1 VAARGSIIQ
10 LHLDPVATAPGSET
24 KQSAVKPAPSE
35 KTMKIL
41 IADKFEES
49 GRIALRTLGCEISFQ
64 PDLKDE
70 ALVDAIAK
78 QQPDVLVVRGT
89 KVTEPMLAAG
99 PLKLVVRAGAGYNTI
114 DVAAASRRGIY
125 VSNCPG
131 KNSIAVA
138 ELAFALILALD
149 RRVADNVIAL
159 RAGEWNKKEFSKAR
173 GLFGRTLG
181 LIGVGKIGLEMI
193 PRARAFGMP
202 IVAWSHSLTPKKAD
216 QLGVDAKGSPLEV
229 AQAADVVSIHV
240 ALNPDT
246 KGMIG
251 ADFFNAMK
259 EGAYFIN
266 TSRGETVNQKALVNA
281 IHTKGIRAGLDVF
294 AIEPASA
301 VGEFEDPIANETSVY
316 GTHHIGASTDQAQE
330 AIAAETVRIVRTFK
344 ETGQVPNVV
353 NLAEQTPATHRL
365 VVRHRDRP
373 GVLAQVLDAIKAEQI
388 NVQEMENIV
397 FDGAEAAVARINLD
411 RAPSNG
417 TLDRL
422 RAGNADIMEM
432 NVLEIR

>member
-1 VAARGSIIQ
+1 MHV
-10 LHLDPVATAPGSET
+10 LV
-24 KQSAVKPAPSE
+24 
-35 KTMKIL
+35 
-41 IADKFEES
+41 ADKFEQS
-49 GRIALRTLGCEISFQ
+49 GREGLQAIGCEVSFQ
-64 PDLKDE
+64 PDLKDD
-70 ALVDAIAK
+70 ALVAAIAE

-99 PLKLVVRAGAGYNTI
+99 PLKLIVRAGAGYNTI

-149 RRVADNVIAL
+149 RRIPDAVIAL

-173 GLFGRTLG
+173 GLFGRRLG
-181 LIGVGKIGLEMI
+181 LVGLGKIGQEMI

-202 IVAWSHSLTPKKAD
+202 VVAWSRSLTPERAVE
-216 QLGVDAKGSPLEV
+216 LGVERMETPLDV
-229 AQAADVVSIHV
+229 ARAADIVSLHV
-240 ALNPDT
+240 ALKLET
-246 KGMIG
+246 RMLIG
-251 ADFFNAMK
+251 AEFFKAMRD
-259 EGAYFIN
+259 GAYFIN
-266 TSRGETVNQKALVNA
+266 TSRGETVDQAALVAA
-281 IHTKGIRAGLDVF
+281 IHAKGIRAGLDVF
-294 AIEPASA
+294 AIEPTSA
-301 VGEFEDPIANETSVY
+301 VAEFADPIANEVAVY

-330 AIAAETVRIVRTFK
+330 AIAAETVRIIQSFK

-353 NLAEQTPATHRL
+353 NLAQRTPATHRL

-373 GVLAQVLDAIKAEQI
+373 GVLAQVLEAIKAEHI

-397 FDGAEAAVARINLD
+397 FEGAEAAVARINLD
-411 RAPSNG
+411 KAPSQT

-422 RAGNADIMEM
+422 RAGNEDIIEL
-432 NVLEIR
+432 NVLEIG

>member
-1 VAARGSIIQ
+1 M
-10 LHLDPVATAPGSET
+10 
-24 KQSAVKPAPSE
+24 
-35 KTMKIL
+35 KTL

-49 GRIALRTLGCEISFQ
+49 GRIGLRTIGCEISFQ
-64 PDLKDE
+64 PDLKDD
-70 ALVDAIAK
+70 ALVEAIGTE
-78 QQPDVLVVRGT
+78 QPDVLIVRGT

-125 VSNCPG
+125 VANCPG

-159 RAGEWNKKEFSKAR
+159 RAGQWNKKEFAKAR

-181 LIGVGKIGLEMI
+181 LVGVGKIGQEMI
-193 PRARAFGMP
+193 PRAEAFGMP
-202 IVAWSHSLTPKKAD
+202 VVAWSRSLTPEKAE
-216 QLGVDAKGSPLEV
+216 QLGVERKESPIEV
-229 AQAADVVSIHV
+229 ARGADILSVHL
-240 ALNPDT
+240 ALKPDT
-246 KGMIG
+246 TMLVN
-251 ADFFNAMK
+251 AEFFNAMK

-266 TSRGETVNQKALVNA
+266 TSRGEIVDQAALVEA
-281 IHTKGIRAGLDVF
+281 IHAKGIRAGLDVF
-294 AIEPASA
+294 AAEPTSA
-301 VGEFEDPIANETSVY
+301 TGEFTDAIAHEANVY

-330 AIAAETVRIVRTFK
+330 AIAAETVRIVKTFK

-353 NLAEQTPATHRL
+353 NLAAHTPATHRL

-397 FDGAEAAVARINLD
+397 FEGAEAAVA
-411 RAPSNG
+411 
-417 TLDRL
+417 
-422 RAGNADIMEM
+422 
-432 NVLEIR
+432 

>member
-1 VAARGSIIQ
+1 
-10 LHLDPVATAPGSET
+10 
-24 KQSAVKPAPSE
+24 
-35 KTMKIL
+35 MKIL
-41 IADKFEES
+41 IADKFEQS
-49 GRIALRTLGCEISFQ
+49 GRDGLQGIGCEVSFQ
-64 PDLKDE
+64 PDLKDD
-70 ALVDAIAK
+70 ALVEAIAK
-78 QQPDVLVVRGT
+78 EQPDVLVVRGT

-99 PLKLVVRAGAGYNTI
+99 PLKLIVRAGAGYNTI

-149 RRVADNVIAL
+149 RRIADNVIAL

-181 LIGVGKIGLEMI
+181 LVGMGKIGQEMI

-202 IVAWSHSLTPKKAD
+202 VVAWSRSLTSEKAHA
-216 QLGVDAKGSPLEV
+216 LGVERMGTPHEV
-229 AQAADVVSIHV
+229 ARAADVVSVHV
-240 ALNPDT
+240 ALKPDT
-246 KGMIG
+246 KMMID
-251 ADFFNAMK
+251 ADFFNAMR

-266 TSRGETVNQKALVNA
+266 TSRGETVDQQALVDA
-281 IHTKGIRAGLDVF
+281 IHTRGIRAGLDVF
-294 AIEPASA
+294 AIEPTSA
-301 VGEFEDPIANETSVY
+301 VADFEDPIGNETHVY

-330 AIAAETVRIVRTFK
+330 AIAAETVRIVWSFK

-353 NLAEQTPATHRL
+353 NLAQRTPATHRL

-373 GVLAQVLDAIKAEQI
+373 GVLAQVFEAIKAEQI

-397 FDGAEAAVARINLD
+397 FEGAEAAVASINLD
-411 RAPSNG
+411 KSPSNA
-417 TLDRL
+417 TLDQL
-422 RAGNADIMEM
+422 RRGNEDIIEM
-432 NVLEIR
+432 NVLNIS

>member
-1 VAARGSIIQ
+1 MHV
-10 LHLDPVATAPGSET
+10 
-24 KQSAVKPAPSE
+24 
-35 KTMKIL
+35 L
-41 IADKFEES
+41 IADKFEQS
-49 GRIALRTLGCEISFQ
+49 GRDGLQAIGCEVSFQ

-70 ALVDAIAK
+70 SLVEEIGTQK
-78 QQPDVLVVRGT
+78 PDVLVVRGT
-89 KVTEPMLAAG
+89 KVTEQMLAAG
-99 PLKLVVRAGAGYNTI
+99 PLKLIVRAGAGYNTI

-149 RRVADNVIAL
+149 RRIADNVVAL

-173 GLFGRTLG
+173 GLFGRVLG
-181 LIGVGKIGLEMI
+181 LVGLGSIAQEMI

-202 IVAWSHSLTPKKAD
+202 VIAWSRSLTEEKAAE
-216 QLGVDAKGSPLEV
+216 LGVVRMDSPLDV
-229 AQAADVVSIHV
+229 AREADIVSVHV
-240 ALNPDT
+240 ALKPDT
-246 KGMIG
+246 RMLVGP
-251 ADFFNAMK
+251 DFFKGMK

-266 TSRGETVNQKALVNA
+266 TSRGEVVDQGALVEA
-281 IHTKGIRAGLDVF
+281 IHAKGIRAGLDVF
-294 AIEPASA
+294 GIEPTSA
-301 VGEFEDPIANETSVY
+301 VAEFADPIATEASVY

-330 AIAAETVRIVRTFK
+330 AIAAETVRIIQSFK

-353 NLAEQTPATHRL
+353 NLAQRTPATHRL

-373 GVLAQVLDAIKAEQI
+373 GVLAQVLDAIKAEHI

-397 FDGAEAAVARINLD
+397 FEGAEAAVARINLD
-411 RAPSNG
+411 KAPSSA

-422 RAGNADIMEM
+422 RAVNADIIE
-432 NVLEIR
+432 LDLLTLQ